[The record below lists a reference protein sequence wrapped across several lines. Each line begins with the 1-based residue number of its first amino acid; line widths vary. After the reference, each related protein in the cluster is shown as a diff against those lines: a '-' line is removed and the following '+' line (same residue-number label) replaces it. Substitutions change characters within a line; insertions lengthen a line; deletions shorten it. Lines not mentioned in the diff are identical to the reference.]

1 MSKECPNCGYA
12 FSASDA
18 KCPYCGTA
26 NPDYVP
32 TEKPA
37 AARPASPTQNY
48 VSNPGSKQT
57 PAKKKEPNWI
67 IFIILLI
74 ICWPIAIVYLLVKI
88 A

>member
-1 MSKECPNCGYA
+1 MSKECPNCGYS

-26 NPDYVP
+26 NPDYVAP
-32 TEKPA
+32 AKPVSTITPSQAKDYFSDPMSKPA
-37 AARPASPTQNY
+37 PS
-48 VSNPGSKQT
+48 
-57 PAKKKEPNWI
+57 KKKEPNWI

-74 ICWPIAIVYLLVKI
+74 IFWPAAIVYLLVKI